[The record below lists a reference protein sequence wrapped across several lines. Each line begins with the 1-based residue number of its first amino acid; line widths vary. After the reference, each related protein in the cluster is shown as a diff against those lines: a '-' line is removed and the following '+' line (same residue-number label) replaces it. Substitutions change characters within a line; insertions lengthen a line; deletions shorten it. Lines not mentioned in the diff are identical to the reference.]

1 MLFGELQTLLLRDL
15 SIFSFVHLVAYQDG
29 GRMVVA
35 VLFDLFKPES
45 NIFEA
50 IVRGEVKNN
59 DDAMSSSAYWKVYL

>member
-15 SIFSFVHLVAYQDG
+15 SIFSFVHLVAYQYC

-35 VLFDLFKPES
+35 VLFDLFKPEC

-50 IVRGEVKNN
+50 VVRGEIKNN
-59 DDAMSSSAYWKVYL
+59 DDAMSSSAYRRVYL